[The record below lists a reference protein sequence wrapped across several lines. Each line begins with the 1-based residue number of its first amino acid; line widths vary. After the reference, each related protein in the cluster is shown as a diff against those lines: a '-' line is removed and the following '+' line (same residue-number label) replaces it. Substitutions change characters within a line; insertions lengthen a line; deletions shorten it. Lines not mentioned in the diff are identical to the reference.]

1 MLALCGVTDCAKD
14 VAEEHFVA
22 NMEDVAQGN
31 PDTILMWNIAD
42 FDPQFTPPGFGYSV
56 YDMILCGRAAHIAY
70 LPGPEDRA
78 AVEEVIER
86 FGIEQLRDKP
96 VGELSGDEKQM
107 VLIARAIA
115 QKTPVV
121 LMDEPTPY
129 LDIRNQVKILNVIRE
144 INRSDG
150 VTFAIALHDPN
161 HALSLADRVVLV
173 SGGSAVLEETETAM
187 TVENMDRLYSVKTA
201 FTVGELRLAA
211 REPCE
216 IEGVGQRLVKRL
228 RFRLGADE
236 TAELIQYRVRP
247 PFRSFSRKDRSL
259 SSPRRPSRARR
270 NSGPCRSRH
279 RARTRPVATSYL
291 GFLSI
296 HRR

>member
-1 MLALCGVTDCAKD
+1 MELIEYRNVAIRYGNAPPVVKD
-14 VAEEHFVA
+14 VSFSLPAGGITAFLGPNGSGKTTLMSALDRLITPCAGDILLGSRSIRTIPLRELAKQVAFV
-22 NMEDVAQGN
+22 
-31 PDTILMWNIAD
+31 
-42 FDPQFTPPGFGYSV
+42 PQFTPPGFGYSV

-86 FGIEQLRDKP
+86 FGIERLRDKP
-96 VGELSGDEKQM
+96 VGELSGGEKQM

-121 LMDEPTPY
+121 LMDEPTTY

-173 SGGSAVLEETETAM
+173 SGGSAVLEKTETAM
-187 TVENMDRLYSVKTA
+187 TVENMDRLYGVKTA
-201 FTVGELRLAA
+201 FTEAFGTRCLN
-211 REPCE
+211 
-216 IEGVGQRLVKRL
+216 ID
-228 RFRLGADE
+228 FRG
-236 TAELIQYRVRP
+236 
-247 PFRSFSRKDRSL
+247 
-259 SSPRRPSRARR
+259 
-270 NSGPCRSRH
+270 
-279 RARTRPVATSYL
+279 
-291 GFLSI
+291 
-296 HRR
+296 